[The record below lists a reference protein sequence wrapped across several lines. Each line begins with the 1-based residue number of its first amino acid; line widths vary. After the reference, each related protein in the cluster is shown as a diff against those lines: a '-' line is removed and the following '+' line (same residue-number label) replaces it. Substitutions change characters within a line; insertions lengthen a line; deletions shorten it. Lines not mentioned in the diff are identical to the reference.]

1 MTTSQRTAPRTGP
14 RTALCPGSFD
24 PPTNGHVDVIE
35 RAMRLFGRVV
45 VAVIDNPS
53 KNSLFTSAERSKLL
67 EEMFGDDIEVTSF
80 SGLLVDHVREVGA
93 DTVVKGLR
101 TVDDYEYETQM
112 AQMNHHMTGMETV
125 FLATRPQYRFIS
137 SSLVKEIA
145 RLGGSVAGLVPD
157 VVENALKEKLS

>member
-1 MTTSQRTAPRTGP
+1 MAMTTAEK
-14 RTALCPGSFD
+14 TALCPGSFD
-24 PPTNGHVDVIE
+24 PPTNGHADVIG
-35 RAMRLFGRVV
+35 RALALFDRVV

-53 KNSLFTSAERSKLL
+53 KNSMFTPEERAGLL
-67 EEMFGDDIEVTSF
+67 REMLGDQVEITSF
-80 SGLLVDHVREVGA
+80 RGLLVDHVREVGA

-125 FLATRPQYRFIS
+125 FFATRPQYRFIS

-157 VVENALKEKLS
+157 AVEKALKEKLS

>member
-1 MTTSQRTAPRTGP
+1 MTTAEK
-14 RTALCPGSFD
+14 TALCPGSFD
-24 PPTNGHVDVIE
+24 PPTNGHADVIG
-35 RAMRLFGRVV
+35 RALALFDRVV

-53 KNSLFTSAERSKLL
+53 KDSMFTPEERAGMLR
-67 EEMFGDDIEVTSF
+67 EMLGDQVEITSF
-80 SGLLVDHVREVGA
+80 RGLLVDHVREVGA

-101 TVDDYEYETQM
+101 TVDDYEYEAQM

-125 FLATRPQYRFIS
+125 FFATRPQYRFIS

-157 VVENALKEKLS
+157 TVEKALKEKLS

>member
-1 MTTSQRTAPRTGP
+1 MTTAEK
-14 RTALCPGSFD
+14 TALCPGSFD
-24 PPTNGHVDVIE
+24 PPTNGHADVIG
-35 RAMRLFGRVV
+35 RAMALFDRVV

-53 KNSLFTSAERSKLL
+53 KKSMFTPEERAGMLR
-67 EEMFGDDIEVTSF
+67 EMFGDQVEITSF
-80 SGLLVDHVREVGA
+80 RGLLVDHVREVGA

-125 FLATRPQYRFIS
+125 FFATRPQYRFIS

-157 VVENALKEKLS
+157 AVEKALKEKLS